1 MVNNPLSSTSIPI
14 DFPDGQAWVAQ
25 PVTFTPFAS
34 VRACSARCGFCSE
47 ALVRRNQGWPAAS
60 FRPGAD
66 YHRSLADCVA
76 LLARVHMG
84 LSMSGLEAADDA
96 GWMEQ
101 TLSVLA
107 AHPHWT
113 TRVLY
118 SNGNGFCGPERDRLV
133 SALLDFGWTRIEFSR
148 HAADT
153 DRNAGIM
160 RFRKGTLAGDGP
172 RFEAM
177 VADVGQSVPAR
188 LVCIVQR
195 EGVCDADGV
204 RRYLDWAHRLGV
216 RDVVFRELSKLS
228 DRYEPNRTAR
238 FIRRNRVD
246 VNALLASVL
255 SHANWTEDQATE
267 GYYYANRCF
276 WRDDMRITFEASD
289 YNQMH
294 VAHDGGVVRK
304 LVFFAN
310 GTLCGDWDPNTQ
322 VLWRAG

>member
-1 MVNNPLSSTSIPI
+1 MVNRVPNRVPI
-14 DFPDGQAWVAQ
+14 AVDFPDGPAWVAQ

-47 ALVRRNQGWPAAS
+47 ALVRQGQGRPAAS
-60 FRPGAD
+60 FRPGEG
-66 YHRSLADCVA
+66 YHRSLADGLA
-76 LLARVHMG
+76 LLAGVHMG
-84 LSMSGLEAADDA
+84 LSMSGLEAADHV

-101 TLSVLA
+101 TLSVLS

-133 SALLDFGWTRIEFSR
+133 SALLGFGWTRIEFSR
-148 HAADT
+148 HAEEA

-160 RFRKGTLAGDGP
+160 RFRKGTRAGDGP
-172 RFEAM
+172 TFEAM

-188 LVCIVQR
+188 LVCIVQQ
-195 EGVCDADGV
+195 GGICDADGV

-228 DRYEPNRTAR
+228 DRYAPNRTAL
-238 FIRRNRVD
+238 FIQRNRVD
-246 VNALLASVL
+246 VHALLASVL
-255 SHANWTEDQATE
+255 SQVDWNEDQSTE
-267 GYYYANRCF
+267 GYYYANRSF
-276 WRDDMRITFEASD
+276 WRDDMRVTFEASD

-294 VAHDGGVVRK
+294 AAHDGGLVRK

-310 GTLCGDWDPNTQ
+310 GTLCGDWDPNTR